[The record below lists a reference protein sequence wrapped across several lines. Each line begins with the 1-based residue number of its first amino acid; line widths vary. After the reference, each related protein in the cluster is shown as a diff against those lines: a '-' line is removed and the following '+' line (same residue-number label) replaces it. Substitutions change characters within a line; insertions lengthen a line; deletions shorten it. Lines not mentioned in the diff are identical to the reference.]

1 MDLIE
6 LQELLHS
13 VRAKKELLEELIIK
27 RDEIIAT
34 AALPSCGCYEDIGGS
49 GRRYKSDK
57 IGCAIVKAADIEGDI
72 LKLFDEYITAY
83 SKVRELAYKCEPL
96 ASVILMRRYI
106 IGQKWDDIAQE
117 LELTRSYVFRI
128 HKQALLKLTEAY

>member
-27 RDEIIAT
+27 RDEIMAT
-34 AALPSCGCYEDIGGS
+34 VLPSCGCYEDIGGS

-83 SKVRELAYKCEPL
+83 EKVRELAYKCEPL
-96 ASVILMRRYI
+96 ASVILIRRYI
-106 IGQKWDDIAQE
+106 LGQKWDDIAQE

>member
-27 RDEIIAT
+27 RNEIMAT
-34 AALPSCGCYEDIGGS
+34 VLPSCGCYEDIGGS

-83 SKVRELAYKCEPL
+83 EKVRELAYKCEPL
-96 ASVILMRRYI
+96 ASVILIRRYI
-106 IGQKWDDIAQE
+106 LGQKWDDIAQE

>member
-13 VRAKKELLEELIIK
+13 VRAKKEQLDDLIIK
-27 RDEIIAT
+27 RDEIIAA
-34 AALPSCGCYEDIGGS
+34 AALPSCGCYNGTGAS
-49 GRRYKSDK
+49 GKGYKSDK
-57 IGCAIVKAADIEGDI
+57 IGCAIVKAAGIEGDI

-83 SKVRELAYKCEPL
+83 EKVRELAYKCEPL
-96 ASVILMRRYI
+96 ASVILIRRYI
-106 IGQKWDDIAQE
+106 LGQKWDDIAQE

>member
-1 MDLIE
+1 MDLVE

-27 RDEIIAT
+27 RNEIMAT
-34 AALPSCGCYEDIGGS
+34 VLPSCGCYEDIGGS

-83 SKVRELAYKCEPL
+83 EKVRELAYKCEPL
-96 ASVILMRRYI
+96 ASVILIRRYI
-106 IGQKWDDIAQE
+106 LGQKWDDIAQE